1 MSPQETIDILKKH
14 QIRLS
19 KRKGQHYLV
28 NPSILHRII
37 HNAELSTHDAVLDI
51 GAGIGTLTI
60 PLSKEA
66 GKVVAIEQDP
76 RIASI
81 LRERLEEKGI
91 TNVDVLEGDATRLNL
106 PYFNKVVSN
115 LPYQISSPIT
125 FRLLEYDFDLAILM
139 YQLEF
144 AERMVAKPGDSK
156 YSRLSVMINL
166 KANVQSLFKVP
177 KGAFL
182 PPPRVSSAVVKLN
195 PKKNVLLDEF
205 LVKITRALF
214 QHKRKKAK
222 KALIDSFHEWAPDKK
237 TAKEVISILDSSLL
251 DERPF
256 QMEPEVIILI
266 SNQMKKVMDQKWN
279 KHSKLD

>member
-1 MSPQETIDILKKH
+1 MLSRETKGILKKY

-19 KRKGQHYLV
+19 KRKSQHYLV
-28 NPSILHRII
+28 NSSILDKII
-37 HNAELSTHDAVLDI
+37 LNADLSPDDTVLDV

-60 PLSKEA
+60 PLSEKA
-66 GKVVAIEQDP
+66 GRVVAIEQDP
-76 RIASI
+76 QIATI

-91 TNVDVLEGDATRLNL
+91 INVDVQEGDATRLEL

-125 FRLLEYDFDLAILM
+125 FRLLEYDFDFAILM

-144 AERMVAKPGDSK
+144 AERMVAKPGESK

-166 KANVQSLFKVP
+166 KANVERLFTVS

-195 PKKNVLLDEF
+195 PKKNVYLDEF
-205 LVKITRALF
+205 LIKITRALF
-214 QHKRKKAK
+214 QHKRKKAR
-222 KALIDSFHEWAPDKK
+222 KALLDSFQEWAPDKK
-237 TAKEVISILDSSLL
+237 IAKEMLSTLDSKIM
-251 DERPF
+251 DKRPF
-256 QMEPEVIILI
+256 QMESETIITISRALKKLI
-266 SNQMKKVMDQKWN
+266 DQN
-279 KHSKLD
+279 EIN

>member
-1 MSPQETIDILKKH
+1 MLSRETREILKKH

-19 KRKGQHYLV
+19 KRKSQHYLV
-28 NPSILHRII
+28 NSSILDRII
-37 HNAELSTHDAVLDI
+37 QRAELSPDDTVLDV

-76 RIASI
+76 PIARILS
-81 LRERLEEKGI
+81 ERLEEKGI
-91 TNVDVLEGDATRLNL
+91 NNVDVLEGDAVRLEL
-106 PYFNKVVSN
+106 PPFNKVVSN

-125 FRLLEYDFDLAILM
+125 FRLLEYDFDFAILM

-144 AERMVAKPGDSK
+144 AERMVAKPRDSK
-156 YSRLSVMINL
+156 YSRLSVMISL
-166 KANVQSLFKVP
+166 KAQVERLFTVP

-182 PPPRVSSAVVKLN
+182 PPPRVSSAVVKLT
-195 PKKNVLLDEF
+195 PKKDVYLDGFLL
-205 LVKITRALF
+205 KITRALF

-222 KALIDSFHEWAPDKK
+222 KALLESSHEWTSFDKK
-237 TAKEVISILDSSLL
+237 TVKELISRLDIQLM

-256 QMEPEVIILI
+256 QMEPDSII
-266 SNQMKKVMDQKWN
+266 VMANELKELLN
-279 KHSKLD
+279 ST